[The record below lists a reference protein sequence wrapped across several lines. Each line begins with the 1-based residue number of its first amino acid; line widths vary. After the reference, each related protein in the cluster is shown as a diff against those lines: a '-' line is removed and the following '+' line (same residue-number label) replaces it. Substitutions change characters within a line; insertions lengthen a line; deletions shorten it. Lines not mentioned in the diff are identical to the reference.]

1 MPAGIETT
9 DLNSIALPSG
19 GPFGPAGGGQL
30 TGGPFAVT
38 PTEVT
43 SPVDD
48 IPADDTAADDAPQS
62 DDQAAPSAPGE
73 VNYDD
78 AEDLFAEI
86 SSTVNKVIAPK
97 KDTTVTPPDDTTE
110 DDDEDTAPDPAPAKS
125 TASKPSVLPNGKLPP
140 KPRDYSDLDE
150 EDAKLARNMGGRSF
164 DRFKAVVKE
173 LKVTAP
179 KLTALEKELTTLKSD
194 TTALRGAL
202 DHPDGYV
209 LTPEYAEA
217 TTTYNLAQQEV
228 NFLQDQLARAHD
240 GKPCKI
246 LQKSVD
252 ATGKVQYSAVDVA
265 QPTASTVAQ
274 LTNDQ
279 QSANIR
285 LHQAYSQLSTLPA
298 RHAEARQR
306 FVTEFNSFQS
316 KAIEPLWNG
325 FKSDPAIASKAEAM
339 EKGLLAQIPSHMRRN
354 ELAPAL
360 ARSLTL
366 LFLMAERKAGELKQ
380 STQSEFAK
388 RERKAAGV
396 VKSTPRASGGGNN
409 SGDIYENVTDEEF
422 LALKNR

>member
-9 DLNSIALPSG
+9 DLNSIAQPSG

-30 TGGPFAVT
+30 TGGPFAAT
-38 PTEVT
+38 PTEVIP
-43 SPVDD
+43 PVDD
-48 IPADDTAADDAPQS
+48 TPADDTAADDAPQS

-78 AEDLFAEI
+78 AEELFAEI
-86 SSTVNKVIAPK
+86 SSTVNKVITPK
-97 KDTTVTPPDDTTE
+97 KDTTVTPPEDTTE
-110 DDDEDTAPDPAPAKS
+110 DDDDSDPAPAPAKP
-125 TASKPSVLPNGKLPP
+125 TAAKPSVLPNGKPAP

-179 KLTALEKELTTLKSD
+179 KLTALEKELTTLKAD

-217 TTTYNLAQQEV
+217 TTTFNLAQQEV

-265 QPTASTVAQ
+265 QPTAATVAQ

-366 LFLMAERKAGELKQ
+366 VFLMAERKAGELKQ

-396 VKSTPRASGGGNN
+396 VKSTPRVNGGGNN

-422 LALKNR
+422 LSIKHR

>member
-43 SPVDD
+43 PPVDDTPADD
-48 IPADDTAADDAPQS
+48 IPADDTPAG
-62 DDQAAPSAPGE
+62 DQTPSAPGE

-97 KDTTVTPPDDTTE
+97 KDSTVTPSDDTTE
-110 DDDEDTAPDPAPAKS
+110 DDDDPDPAPAPAKP
-125 TASKPSVLPNGKLPP
+125 AAKPSVLPNGKLPP

-228 NFLQDQLARAHD
+228 NFLQEQLARAHD

-366 LFLMAERKAGELKQ
+366 VFLMAERKAGELKQ

-396 VKSTPRASGGGNN
+396 VKSTPRVSGGGNN
-409 SGDIYENVTDEEF
+409 SGDIYDNVTDEEF

>member
-1 MPAGIETT
+1 MPPGIETT

-48 IPADDTAADDAPQS
+48 SPADDTVIDDAPQS

-86 SSTVNKVIAPK
+86 SSTVNKVITPK
-97 KDTTVTPPDDTTE
+97 KDTTTTPPDDTTAE
-110 DDDEDTAPDPAPAKS
+110 DDSDPAPAPAKP
-125 TASKPSVLPNGKLPP
+125 AAAKPSVLPNGKLPP

-173 LKVTAP
+173 LKTTTP
-179 KLTALEKELTTLKSD
+179 KLTALEKELTTLRSD

-217 TTTYNLAQQEV
+217 TTSYNLAQQEV
-228 NFLQDQLARAHD
+228 SFLQDQLARAHD

-246 LQKSVD
+246 LQKSFD
-252 ATGKVQYSAVDVA
+252 ANGKPQYAAIDVA
-265 QPTASTVAQ
+265 QPTAATVAQ

-366 LFLMAERKAGELKQ
+366 VFLMAERKAGELKQ

-396 VKSTPRASGGGNN
+396 VKSTPRVSGGGNN

-422 LALKNR
+422 LSLKNR

>member
-30 TGGPFAVT
+30 TGGPFATAPTDVT
-38 PTEVT
+38 P
-43 SPVDD
+43 PVDD
-48 IPADDTAADDAPQS
+48 SPADDTVIDDSPAG
-62 DDQAAPSAPGE
+62 DQPVTPSGE

-86 SSTVNKVIAPK
+86 SSTVNKVITPK
-97 KDTTVTPPDDTTE
+97 KDAAPPEEDSTEDTE
-110 DDDEDTAPDPAPAKS
+110 DDPAPDPTPAVKPA
-125 TASKPSVLPNGKLPP
+125 ASKPSVLPNGKLPP

-173 LKVTAP
+173 LKTTAP

-228 NFLQDQLARAHD
+228 SFLQDQLARAHD

-246 LQKSVD
+246 LQKSFD
-252 ATGKVQYSAVDVA
+252 STGKPQYAAIDVA
-265 QPTASTVAQ
+265 QPTAATVAQ

-366 LFLMAERKAGELKQ
+366 VFLMAERKAGELKQ

-396 VKSTPRASGGGNN
+396 VKSTPRVSGGGNN

-422 LALKNR
+422 LSLKNR

>member
-43 SPVDD
+43 PPVDD
-48 IPADDTAADDAPQS
+48 SPADDTAIDDAPQG
-62 DDQAAPSAPGE
+62 DQAVTPPGE

-86 SSTVNKVIAPK
+86 SSTVNKVITPK
-97 KDTTVTPPDDTTE
+97 KDTPAVTTE
-110 DDDEDTAPDPAPAKS
+110 DTTDDDDDTDPAPAPSKS
-125 TASKPSVLPNGKLPP
+125 TVKPSVLPNGKLPP

-173 LKVTAP
+173 LKTTAP

-217 TTTYNLAQQEV
+217 TSTFNLAQQEV
-228 NFLQDQLARAHD
+228 NFLQEQLARAHD

-306 FVTEFNSFQS
+306 FVTEFNSFQA

-366 LFLMAERKAGELKQ
+366 VFLMAERKAGELKQ

-396 VKSTPRASGGGNN
+396 VKSTPRVSG
-409 SGDIYENVTDEEF
+409 SSTTGDIYDNVTDEEF

>member
-30 TGGPFAVT
+30 TGGPFAAATDVT
-38 PTEVT
+38 P
-43 SPVDD
+43 PVDD
-48 IPADDTAADDAPQS
+48 HADDTTIDDAPQG
-62 DDQAAPSAPGE
+62 DQPAATSGE
-73 VNYDD
+73 VDYDD
-78 AEDLFAEI
+78 AEQLFAEI
-86 SSTVNKVIAPK
+86 SSATNKVITPK
-97 KDTTVTPPDDTTE
+97 KVTTPPADDQGDDTTDN
-110 DDDEDTAPDPAPAKS
+110 DDLDPDPAPLPAKS
-125 TASKPSVLPNGKLPP
+125 AAKPSVLPGGKPAP

-164 DRFKAVVKE
+164 DRFKAAVKE
-173 LKVTAP
+173 LK
-179 KLTALEKELTTLKSD
+179 KLPALEKELTTLKSD

-209 LTPEYAEA
+209 LTPEYSEA
-217 TTTYNLAQQEV
+217 TSTFNLAQQEV
-228 NFLQDQLARAHD
+228 NFLQEQLARAHD

-252 ATGKVQYSAVDVA
+252 ATGKVQYSAVDVP
-265 QPTASTVAQ
+265 QPSAATVAQ

-285 LHQAYSQLSTLPA
+285 LHQAYGQLSTLPA

-325 FKSDPAIASKAEAM
+325 FKSDPSIAAKAEAM

-366 LFLMAERKAGELKQ
+366 VFLMAERKAGELKQ

-396 VKSTPRASGGGNN
+396 VKSTPRLSGGNN
-409 SGDIYENVTDEEF
+409 PGDIYDNVTDEEF
-422 LALKNR
+422 LSLKNR

>member
-1 MPAGIETT
+1 MPPGIETT

-48 IPADDTAADDAPQS
+48 SPADDTVIDDSPAG
-62 DDQAAPSAPGE
+62 DQPVTPSGE

-97 KDTTVTPPDDTTE
+97 KDSTVTPTDDTTAE
-110 DDDEDTAPDPAPAKS
+110 DDDDDPAPDPTPAKP
-125 TASKPSVLPNGKLPP
+125 TAAKPSVLPNGKPAP

-217 TTTYNLAQQEV
+217 TSTFNLAQQEV
-228 NFLQDQLARAHD
+228 SFLQDQLARAHD

-246 LQKSVD
+246 LQKSFD
-252 ATGKVQYSAVDVA
+252 ASGKPQYAAIDVA
-265 QPTASTVAQ
+265 QPTAATVAQ

-285 LHQAYSQLSTLPA
+285 LHQAYNQLSTLPA

-366 LFLMAERKAGELKQ
+366 VFLMAERKAGELKQ

-396 VKSTPRASGGGNN
+396 VKSTPRVSGGGNN